1 MSTSGKIELR
11 TLIKAS
17 AGSGKTFRLTDR
29 FIYLLLCGSEPE
41 SIIALTFSRKAAG
54 EFFDAILCKLA
65 EAAKNEPD
73 RARLEK
79 EFGFSITPKQLREK
93 MSLLLGA
100 MNRLT
105 LGTLDSFFFSV
116 LASAPLEYGLAIG
129 FDLMDESSAREKWSL
144 CLRQC
149 FEESIE
155 ESPYLID
162 AFAKARAEAEDREF
176 FPWML
181 ELATSFRNFL
191 TQCPESKDWGAVE
204 QLWPNDSAWKQL
216 PKNYDPLID
225 AKQSIEWLEDGTAFF
240 EPPLTSSAQKKIV
253 MALGEFRDWRP
264 GADLSKTS
272 AGFKK
277 LFKNA
282 MNKNSSLIY
291 SYHKD
296 YQISGKWVDSVKRMS
311 AYIIGEELKIY
322 GKRTQGIFTLLNR
335 VVKSYNKKVLEKGG
349 IMFSDLPLLLSNS
362 ENEVDQ
368 LNRDYRLDR
377 KYQHWMLD
385 EFQDTS
391 PSQWGVIEPLLE
403 EVLYNPEDERM
414 FFCVG
419 DQKQAIYGW
428 RGGDSRLFAYLENKF
443 SERLEVEDMNESWR
457 SGLDVLGA
465 VNQVFGSRADPTIL
479 IPKWN
484 EIWKNHIP
492 SLKTKDCRGNV
503 AWWTSKDEGERF
515 RAIADLL
522 REVDPVS
529 RGWTCAILTQKR
541 QAARE
546 LVDFLRREL
555 PGMPVEEEVGSLP
568 ARDNGF
574 SQYLLSLLR
583 AAVHPTDQWAIGHLK
598 MCPFMEAN
606 SESLD
611 PILEEVREVVYECG
625 FASFV
630 KEWGEKALPSVEP
643 EAKVF
648 VRKRMEEIL
657 TMAQSF
663 DQKGVRNI
671 DLFLDF
677 ARRTESSKGAMES
690 SIRAMTIHGSKGLTF
705 DMVIMPDLGGGS
717 LRNSGG
723 FQSGNGIE
731 LYQRATSS
739 GLGFDWVLA
748 KPKKILQETDPFL
761 AGMLEADEDAAA
773 FESLCKF
780 YVGMT
785 RPARALYLFSE
796 PYNPKSK
803 SKNFI
808 YLLDDT
814 LTTGS
819 EMDQNLIDQTHQL
832 VGQRG
837 SEFDLAYC
845 KGSPDWWKER
855 GQTASIPEKSASVKN
870 PKQRFRKYRTL
881 FKSRPSDKDQGGLKV
896 YDLLRLGA
904 NSAKELGTE
913 VHALFEKV
921 EWWRSTIEV
930 SDWLQENGSGFSV
943 KALDIFKRA
952 MEHPEITKLFSLPSF
967 NTEVWRERSFACQ
980 NKDKLVQGVFDRVV
994 LKFSACGEI
1003 ESAEIIDFK
1012 TDRLGEELS
1021 FDQLIDRHRAQLESY
1036 RSALARVI
1044 GLPNNKISMI
1054 LLFTSLPQIF
1064 SWK

>member
-1 MSTSGKIELR
+1 MSASGKIAPR

-65 EAAKNEPD
+65 EAAKNEGD

-79 EFGFSITPKQLREK
+79 EFGFLITPKQLREK

-100 MNRLT
+100 MNRVT

-149 FEESIE
+149 FEESMQD
-155 ESPYLID
+155 SPYLID

-191 TQCPESKDWGAVE
+191 AQCPESKDWGSVE
-204 QLWPNDSAWKQL
+204 ELWPDDSPWKQL

-225 AKQSIEWLEDGTAFF
+225 CKQSIESLEDGTATF
-240 EPPLTSSAQKKIV
+240 EPPLTPSAQQKIV
-253 MALGEFRDWRP
+253 LALGEFRNWRP
-264 GADLSKTS
+264 GADLSKKS

-277 LFKNA
+277 LFKSA
-282 MNKNSSLIY
+282 MNQSSSLVY
-291 SYHKD
+291 SYHKE
-296 YQISGKWVDSVKRMS
+296 YEISGKWVDSVKRMS

-322 GKRTQGIFTLLNR
+322 GMRTQGIFTLLNR

-349 IMFSDLPLLLSNS
+349 IMFSDLPLLLSHS
-362 ENEVDQ
+362 ENEWEQ
-368 LNRDYRLDR
+368 LNREYRLDR

-391 PSQWGVIEPLLE
+391 PSQWGVIEPLLK

-428 RGGDSRLFAYLENKF
+428 RGGDSRLFEHLENEFK
-443 SERLEVEDMNESWR
+443 ERLKIEDMNESWR

-484 EIWKNHIP
+484 AIWKNHIP
-492 SLKTKDCRGNV
+492 SEKTKNCRGNV

-522 REVDPVS
+522 REVDPAS

-541 QAARE
+541 QTARE

-555 PGMPVEEEVGSLP
+555 PGMPVEEEVGSMP

-583 AAVHPTDQWAIGHLK
+583 AAVHPTDKWAIGHLK
-598 MCPFMEAN
+598 MCPFMEGN
-606 SESLD
+606 GDSLD

-723 FQSGNGIE
+723 FQSGNGID
-731 LYQRATSS
+731 LYQRPTTS

-761 AGMLEADEDAAA
+761 AGMLETDEDAAV

-796 PYNPKSK
+796 PYNPKSRA
-803 SKNFI
+803 KNFI
-808 YLLDDT
+808 YLLHDT
-814 LTTGS
+814 LTLDS
-819 EMDQNLIDQTHQL
+819 EKDQNLIDQTQQL

-837 SEFDLAYC
+837 SGFELAYC
-845 KGSPDWWKER
+845 HGSPDWWEER
-855 GQTASIPEKSASVKN
+855 GVIVSTSEERGSSEHFQV
-870 PKQRFRKYRTL
+870 RFRKYRTL
-881 FKSRPSDKDQGGLKV
+881 FKSRPSDKEQPGVEVD
-896 YDLLRLGA
+896 DLLGLGT
-904 NSAKELGTE
+904 SIAKKLGTE

-921 EWWRSTIEV
+921 EWWGTKIEV
-930 SDWLQENGSGFSV
+930 SEWLQENGSGISGQ
-943 KALDIFKRA
+943 AMDIFNRA
-952 MEHPEITKLFSLPSF
+952 MVDPEIIKLFSLPAYKA
-967 NTEVWRERSFACQ
+967 EVWRERSFAYE
-980 NKDKLVQGVFDRVV
+980 NEDKIVQGVFDRVV
-994 LKFSACGEI
+994 LRLSDSGEI

-1012 TDRLGEELS
+1012 TDRLGKELS
-1021 FDQLIDRHRAQLESY
+1021 LDQLVDRHRAQLESY

-1044 GLPNNKISMI
+1044 ELPDNKITMT
-1054 LLFTSLPQIF
+1054 LLFTSIPQTF
-1064 SWK
+1064 SWE